1 MQYSLFADHPQAF
14 DAFVQAQRAIFSAT
28 QFVIDLNKA
37 FTNKSDLT
45 PVYQRMR
52 DLEASLELLL
62 HQTSSWQL
70 LSSITSPVDSEEA
83 VVARSLRC
91 MAGIKLNRQVERSSA
106 RTLLTLQRPNQT
118 PSLLRLL
125 RHPRLLSQTL

>member
-1 MQYSLFADHPQAF
+1 MQYSLFADHAKAF

-28 QFVIDLNKA
+28 QFVIDLNRA

-52 DLEASLELLL
+52 DLEASLEPLL

-91 MAGIKLNRQVERSSA
+91 MAGIKLNR
-106 RTLLTLQRPNQT
+106 
-118 PSLLRLL
+118 
-125 RHPRLLSQTL
+125 